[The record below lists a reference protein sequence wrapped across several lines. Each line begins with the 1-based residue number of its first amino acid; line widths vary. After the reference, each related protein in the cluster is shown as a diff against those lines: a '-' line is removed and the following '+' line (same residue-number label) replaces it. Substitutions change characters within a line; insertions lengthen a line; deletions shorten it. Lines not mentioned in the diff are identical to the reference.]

1 MTMRSI
7 IQLALVA
14 LVLFGV
20 SAALSV
26 WLNQSRLAETGKG
39 AKDPEAGKSAAA
51 GGKDEKAGDKA
62 ARPQP
67 KDDKAAVP
75 EAGPAAV
82 AAEVRAREDRLERRQ
97 AQMDLVLRDLQAER
111 DAVDALL
118 RRVTAE
124 AREAATNAA
133 RDAAAAAAAQP
144 KVPADPDAA
153 NPEAIRKMAAMYDN
167 MTPESA
173 ALIFKQ
179 MSDSGKLDTAV
190 RILNQMQPRQ
200 ASRVLAEIEPQ
211 LAAQLLEKMRSLK
224 RTTPP
229 APPAPAGAASNVPTA
244 AAPLT
249 APLTAPPRAP

>member
-26 WLNQSRLAETGKG
+26 WLNQSRLADTG
-39 AKDPEAGKSAAA
+39 AKDPDKSALAS
-51 GGKDEKAGDKA
+51 GKDEKGGEKAGEKA

-67 KDDKAAVP
+67 KDEKEKPAVP
-75 EAGPAAV
+75 EAGPGAV
-82 AAEVRAREDRLERRQ
+82 AADVRLREERLELRQ
-97 AQMDLVLRDLQAER
+97 ARMALVDQDLRAER
-111 DAVDALL
+111 EAVDALL

-124 AREAATNAA
+124 AREAAANAS
-133 RDAAAAAAAQP
+133 RDAVAAAAAPP
-144 KVPADPDAA
+144 KAPADPDAA
-153 NPEAIRKMAAMYDN
+153 NPDAIRKMAAMYDN

-179 MSDSGKLDTAV
+179 MSDAGKLDTAV
-190 RILNQMQPRQ
+190 RILSQMQPRQ
-200 ASRVLAEIEPQ
+200 ASRVLAEIEPS

-224 RTTPP
+224 RTTPVTP
-229 APPAPAGAASNVPTA
+229 AAPAGVGSNVPTA
-244 AAPLT
+244 AAPLVT
-249 APLTAPPRAP
+249 PPRNP